1 MEMLSIATHGMIVAQ
16 PETLSDQGR
25 KPLKPSQEGT
35 LVPLVIA
42 PLMYTPFQLVS
53 LKILPFISGRI

>member
-53 LKILPFISGRI
+53 L